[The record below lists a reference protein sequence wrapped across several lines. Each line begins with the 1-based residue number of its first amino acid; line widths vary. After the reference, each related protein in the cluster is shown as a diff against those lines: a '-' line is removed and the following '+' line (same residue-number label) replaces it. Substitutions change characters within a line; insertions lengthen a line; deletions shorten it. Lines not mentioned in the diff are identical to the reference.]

1 MEQVLAFALLG
12 LGPGALYSGIA
23 LGVVLN
29 YRGCGVI
36 NVAMGAIAA
45 LGAYVAYGLRTGG
58 YLFLPPLPLVPAHVN
73 FGGPVGVVPALV
85 IAVLVCALTGLLLD
99 VLVLRALRNASPL
112 AKLMAT
118 LGLMLSIQAIILL
131 RFGSSGQSAPDV
143 LPNGP
148 GDVVHLLGVT
158 IPSDEFELAGI
169 VAVAAFALVAIYRWT
184 RFGLATRAASENE
197 TTAVLVGLPPAR
209 LSAMNTVLAASLA
222 GALGVLVAPLTQL
235 DSTTIPLA
243 VVPAL
248 GAALLARFT
257 SFGIAMVAGLGLGV
271 IESLVTYLQSRPWF
285 PTTHGAQLPG
295 VADLLFF
302 AIIVAAMY
310 WRGGALPYRGSL
322 VERRLPAVPK
332 PVRLQRP
339 AIVCAVL
346 CITAF
351 LLFTYDF
358 RQAAINSLIGML
370 VCLSLVVITGFVGQ
384 ISLLQVAL
392 GGVAAF
398 AVSKLSMSAGIGFP
412 LGPIF
417 GVVIASLVGVAAA
430 ASALRVRGVNLAV
443 VTLAGA
449 VALQSFVFDNPTWG
463 GGFTGSPVNPPH
475 LFGVDLSTQAS
486 FPTGGGQLP
495 SPVFGL
501 VCTVAVIMAGLL
513 VASVRR
519 GRLGQQMLAVRSNE
533 SAAAAAGISVRNVK
547 LLAFGLA
554 SALAG
559 VAGSLYAYNFGS
571 VTADRFGVVNA
582 LVFVSFAYVGGIT
595 SVTGAVLAGLGVTEG
610 VFGHILEK
618 WVGVPASYQLYV
630 AGLLLMA
637 TLITLPEGIAGG
649 RRPPPPIRAISRLIV
664 GPGRARRTSA
674 AVGATQG
681 GATS

>member
-12 LGPGALYSGIA
+12 LGPGALYAGIS

-58 YLFLPPLPLVPAHVN
+58 YLFLPPLPFVPAHID
-73 FGGPVGVVPALV
+73 FGGPVGVLPALI
-85 IAVLVCALTGLLLD
+85 IAILVCAFTGWLLD
-99 VLVLRALRNASPL
+99 VVVLRALRTASPL

-118 LGLMLSIQAIILL
+118 LGLMLSIQAVILL
-131 RFGSSGQSAPDV
+131 RFGSSGQSAPNV
-143 LPNGP
+143 LPNGA
-148 GDVVHLLGVT
+148 GDVVHILGVT

-169 VAVAAFALVAIYRWT
+169 VVVAALALAGLYRWT

-197 TTAVLVGLPPAR
+197 TTAVLAGLSPGR
-209 LSAMNTVLAASLA
+209 LSAINTVLAAALA

-243 VVPAL
+243 VVPAF

-257 SFGIAMVAGLGLGV
+257 SFGIAAAAGLGMGI
-271 IESLVTYLQSRPWF
+271 IESLVTYAQSRTWF

-295 VADLLFF
+295 VADLIFF

-310 WRGGALPYRGSL
+310 WRGGALPQRGSL
-322 VERRLPAVPK
+322 AERRLPAVPR
-332 PVRLQRP
+332 PDRLERP

-346 CITAF
+346 CVTAF

-398 AVSKLSMSAGIGFP
+398 AVSKLSTSAGIGFP

-417 GVVIASLVGVAAA
+417 GVVVAACVGVVAA

-443 VTLAGA
+443 VTLADA

-463 GGFTGSPVNPPH
+463 GGFTGSPVGPPH
-475 LFGVDLSTQAS
+475 LLGIDLSTQAS
-486 FPTGGGQLP
+486 FPTGAGQLP

-501 VCTVAVIMAGLL
+501 VCTVAVIAAGVL

-533 SAAAAAGISVRNVK
+533 AAAAAAGISVRNVK

-559 VAGSLYAYNFGS
+559 LAGALYAYNFGS

-610 VFGHILEK
+610 LIGHVLEK

-649 RRPPPPIRAISRLIV
+649 RRPPPPVRAVTRLIV
-664 GPGRARRTSA
+664 GPRRVPRSSA
-674 AVGATQG
+674 AVDATLG
-681 GATS
+681 GAGS